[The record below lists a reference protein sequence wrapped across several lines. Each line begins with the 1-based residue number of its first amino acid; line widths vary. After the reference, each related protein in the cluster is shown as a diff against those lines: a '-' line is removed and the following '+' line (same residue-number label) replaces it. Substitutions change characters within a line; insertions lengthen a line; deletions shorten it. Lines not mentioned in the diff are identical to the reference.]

1 MTNWTIAVDAM
12 GGDFAPR
19 NVVQGAIAARREYGV
34 SLALVGREAE
44 LHREFGRD
52 ANGIE
57 IVDAREVVAI
67 DEPALTP
74 IRKKKQSS
82 IRVAAEMVKE
92 GRAAGFVSAGNTG
105 ASMATAKLVWGCLD
119 GVDRPALATVLPSAT
134 GVSVLLDA
142 GANVEC
148 RPEHLVQFA
157 VMGRVYAKAVLEI
170 DNPRVGLMS
179 IGEED
184 LKGNELTR
192 EAHRVLKQSRL
203 INFIGN
209 VEGRHVFNGDAD
221 VIVTDGFTGNVALKV
236 SEAAAEALS
245 LMIRQEMTRT
255 VFSRLAV
262 FASRT
267 AFARFKKRVD
277 YGEYGGAP
285 LLGLNAVAIIC
296 HGRSSSKAIKSAI
309 WVAHDFISRGS
320 NDRIN
325 EGVRE
330 LARVGQQT
338 RAV

>member
-1 MTNWTIAVDAM
+1 MTVWTIAVDAM

-19 NVVQGAIAARREYGV
+19 NVVEGAIAARREYGV
-34 SLALVGREAE
+34 SLALIGREAE
-44 LHREFGRD
+44 IRRELGSD
-52 ANGIE
+52 GDEIE
-57 IVDAREVVAI
+57 IVDAPEVVAM

-74 IRKKKQSS
+74 IRKKKRSS
-82 IRVAAEMVKE
+82 IRIAAEMVKE

-105 ASMATAKLVWGCLD
+105 ASMATAKLLWGCLD

-157 VMGRVYAKAVLEI
+157 VMGHVYAKAVLEI
-170 DNPRVGLMS
+170 ENPRVGLMS

-192 EAHRVLKQSRL
+192 EAHRVLKESRR

-221 VIVTDGFTGNVALKV
+221 VIVTDGFTGHVARKV
-236 SEAAAEALS
+236 SEAVAEALS
-245 LMIRQEMTRT
+245 LMIRQEMTRSI
-255 VFSRLAV
+255 FSRLA
-262 FASRT
+262 T
-267 AFARFKKRVD
+267 AAARSSLARFKRRVD

-296 HGRSSSKAIKSAI
+296 HGRSSPKAIKNAI
-309 WVAHDFISRGS
+309 RVAHDFISRGS
-320 NDRIN
+320 NERIN
-325 EGVRE
+325 EGIRE
-330 LARVGQQT
+330 LATTREQT

>member
-44 LHREFGRD
+44 LHRELGRN

-57 IVDAREVVAI
+57 IVDAREVVAM

-74 IRKKKQSS
+74 TRKKKQSS

-105 ASMATAKLVWGCLD
+105 ASMATAKLMWGCLD

-157 VMGRVYAKAVLEI
+157 VMGHVYAKAVLEI

-255 VFSRLAV
+255 VFSRLAA

-309 WVAHDFISRGS
+309 RVAHDFISRGS

>member
-1 MTNWTIAVDAM
+1 MIAVDAM

-34 SLALVGREAE
+34 SLALVGRETE
-44 LHREFGRD
+44 LHRELGQEGS
-52 ANGIE
+52 GIE
-57 IVDAREVVAI
+57 IVDAPEVVAM

-92 GRAAGFVSAGNTG
+92 GRAAGLVSAGNTG
-105 ASMATAKLVWGCLD
+105 ASMATAKLMWGCLD

-157 VMGRVYAKAVLEI
+157 VMGYVYAKAVLEN
-170 DNPRVGLMS
+170 DNPRVGLLS
-179 IGEED
+179 VGEED

-192 EAHRVLKQSRL
+192 EAHRVLKESRL

-236 SEAAAEALS
+236 SEAVAEALG
-245 LMIRQEMTRT
+245 LMIQQEMTRT
-255 VFSRLAV
+255 AFSRVAT
-262 FASRT
+262 FASRS
-267 AFARFKKRVD
+267 ALARFRKRVD

-296 HGRSSSKAIKSAI
+296 HGRSSSKAVKNAI
-309 WVAHDFISRGS
+309 RMAHDFISRGS
-320 NDRIN
+320 NERIN
-325 EGVRE
+325 EGIRE
-330 LARVGQQT
+330 LAGVVQRT

>member
-19 NVVQGAIAARREYGV
+19 NIVQGAIAARREYGV
-34 SLALVGREAE
+34 TLALVGREAE
-44 LHREFGRD
+44 LHRELGPEASR
-52 ANGIE
+52 IE
-57 IVDAREVVAI
+57 IVDAPEVVAM

-74 IRKKKQSS
+74 IRKKKKSS
-82 IRVAAEMVKE
+82 IRVAAEMVKQ
-92 GRAAGFVSAGNTG
+92 GRASGFVSAGNTG
-105 ASMATAKLVWGCLD
+105 ASMATAKLIWGCLD
-119 GVDRPALATVLPSAT
+119 GVDRPALATVLPTAT

-157 VMGRVYAKAVLEI
+157 VMGHVYAKAVLKI

-184 LKGNELTR
+184 LKGNDLTR
-192 EAHRVLKQSRL
+192 EAYRVLKESRL
-203 INFIGN
+203 IKFIGN

-236 SEAAAEALS
+236 SEAVAEALG

-255 VFSRLAV
+255 VFSRLAYFV
-262 FASRT
+262 SRS
-267 AFARFKKRVD
+267 ALARFKKRVD

-296 HGRSSSKAIKSAI
+296 HGRSSSKAVKNAI
-309 WVAHDFISRGS
+309 RVAHDFISRGS
-320 NDRIN
+320 NERIN
-325 EGVRE
+325 EGIRE
-330 LARVGQQT
+330 LASVGQQ
-338 RAV
+338 A

>member
-34 SLALVGREAE
+34 SLVLVGREAE
-44 LHREFGRD
+44 LHRELGQD
-52 ANGIE
+52 AGGIE
-57 IVDAREVVAI
+57 IVDAPEVVAM

-74 IRKKKQSS
+74 IRKKKKSS

-105 ASMATAKLVWGCLD
+105 ASMAAAKLIWGCLE

-157 VMGRVYAKAVLEI
+157 VMGHVYAKAVLEI

-192 EAHRVLKQSRL
+192 EAHRVLKESRL
-203 INFIGN
+203 IKFIGN

-221 VIVTDGFTGNVALKV
+221 VIVTDGFTGNVTLKV
-236 SEAAAEALS
+236 SEAAAEALG

-255 VFSRLAV
+255 VFSRLASLV
-262 FASRT
+262 SRS
-267 AFARFKKRVD
+267 ALARFKKRVD

-296 HGRSSSKAIKSAI
+296 HGRSSSKAVKNAI
-309 WVAHDFISRGS
+309 RVAHDFISRGS
-320 NDRIN
+320 NERIN
-325 EGVRE
+325 EGIRE
-330 LARVGQQT
+330 LASVGQQ
-338 RAV
+338 A

>member
-1 MTNWTIAVDAM
+1 MANWTIAVDAM

-19 NVVQGAIAARREYGV
+19 NVVQGAIAARREFGF

-44 LHREFGRD
+44 LHRELGQD
-52 ANGIE
+52 ASGIE
-57 IVDAREVVAI
+57 IVDAPEVVAM
-67 DEPALTP
+67 DEPALSP

-82 IRVAAEMVKE
+82 IRIAAEMVKE

-105 ASMATAKLVWGCLD
+105 ASMATAKLIWGCLE
-119 GVDRPALATVLPSAT
+119 GVDRPGLATVLPTAT

-157 VMGRVYAKAVLEI
+157 VMGHVYAKAVLEI
-170 DNPRVGLMS
+170 ANPRVGLLS

-192 EAHRVLKQSRL
+192 EAHRVLKESLL

-236 SEAAAEALS
+236 SEAVAEALG

-255 VFSRLAV
+255 VFSRLAA
-262 FASRT
+262 FTSRS
-267 AFARFKKRVD
+267 ALARFRKRVD
-277 YGEYGGAP
+277 YREYGGAP

-296 HGRSSSKAIKSAI
+296 HGRSSSKAVKNAI
-309 WVAHDFISRGS
+309 RVAHDFISRGS
-320 NDRIN
+320 NERIN
-325 EGVRE
+325 EGIRG
-330 LARVGQQT
+330 LAGVEQET
-338 RAV
+338 

>member
-1 MTNWTIAVDAM
+1 M

-44 LHREFGRD
+44 LHRELGREGR
-52 ANGIE
+52 GIE
-57 IVDAREVVAI
+57 IVDAAEVVAM

-74 IRKKKQSS
+74 IRRKKQSS
-82 IRVAAEMVKE
+82 IRVAAEMVRD
-92 GRAAGFVSAGNTG
+92 GHAAGFVSAGNTG
-105 ASMATAKLVWGCLD
+105 ASLATAKLMWGCLD
-119 GVDRPALATVLPSAT
+119 GVDRPALATVLPTAT
-134 GVSVLLDA
+134 GMSVLLDA

-157 VMGRVYAKAVLEI
+157 VMGHVYAKAVLEI

-184 LKGNELTR
+184 LKGNDLTR
-192 EAHRVLKQSRL
+192 EVHRVLKESRS

-236 SEAAAEALS
+236 SEAVAEALS
-245 LMIRQEMTRT
+245 LMMRQEMTRT
-255 VFSRLAV
+255 LFSRIATFV
-262 FASRT
+262 SRP
-267 AFARFKKRVD
+267 ALVRFKKRVD

-309 WVAHDFISRGS
+309 RVAHDFISRRS
-320 NDRIN
+320 NQRIN
-325 EGVRE
+325 EGIRE
-330 LARVGQQT
+330 LADSGQQT

>member
-1 MTNWTIAVDAM
+1 M
-12 GGDFAPR
+12 
-19 NVVQGAIAARREYGV
+19 
-34 SLALVGREAE
+34 
-44 LHREFGRD
+44 
-52 ANGIE
+52 
-57 IVDAREVVAI
+57 

-82 IRVAAEMVKE
+82 IRVAAELVKE
-92 GRAAGFVSAGNTG
+92 GRAAGLVSAGNTG
-105 ASMATAKLVWGCLD
+105 ASMATAKLMWGCLT
-119 GVDRPALATVLPSAT
+119 GVARPALATVLPSAN

-157 VMGRVYAKAVLEI
+157 VMGHVYAKAVLNI

-192 EAHRVLKQSRL
+192 EAHRVLRESRF

-236 SEAAAEALS
+236 SEAVAEAMG
-245 LMIRQEMTRT
+245 LMIQQEMTRS
-255 VFSRLAV
+255 VFSRFATLA
-262 FASRT
+262 ARST
-267 AFARFKKRVD
+267 IARFRKRVD

-296 HGRSSSKAIKSAI
+296 HGRSSSKAVKNAI
-309 WVAHDFISRGS
+309 RVASDFISRGS

-325 EGVRE
+325 EGIRE
-330 LARVGQQT
+330 LADVAERTG
-338 RAV
+338 AV

>member
-19 NVVQGAIAARREYGV
+19 NIVQGAIAARREYGV
-34 SLALVGREAE
+34 ALALVGREAE
-44 LHREFGRD
+44 LHRELGPEARE
-52 ANGIE
+52 IE
-57 IVDAREVVAI
+57 IVDAPEVVAM

-74 IRKKKQSS
+74 IRKKKKSS

-105 ASMATAKLVWGCLD
+105 ASMATAKLIWGCLE

-157 VMGRVYAKAVLEI
+157 VMGHVYAKAVLKI
-170 DNPRVGLMS
+170 DSPRVGLMS

-184 LKGNELTR
+184 LKGNDLTR
-192 EAHRVLKQSRL
+192 EAYRVLKESRL
-203 INFIGN
+203 IKFIGN
-209 VEGRHVFNGDAD
+209 VEGRHVFSGDAD

-236 SEAAAEALS
+236 SEAVAEALR

-255 VFSRLAV
+255 MFSRLAYFV
-262 FASRT
+262 SRS
-267 AFARFKKRVD
+267 ALARFEKRVD

-296 HGRSSSKAIKSAI
+296 HGRSSSKAVKNAI
-309 WVAHDFISRGS
+309 RVAHDFISRGS
-320 NDRIN
+320 NERIN
-325 EGVRE
+325 EGIRE
-330 LARVGQQT
+330 LASVGQQ
-338 RAV
+338 A